1 MTIHSS
7 VSIGISNAF
16 IIYFFSCGG
25 IIAFEL
31 LHGRETYGIVW
42 KRMGTYG
49 NVRLPNRHVVSL
61 HQIPKRGK
69 TYRRSFRPVTDV
81 FQMCYWLGIDY
92 CRVVLLTR
100 ITVINQPSRT
110 SRWYKAI
117 VRKNENPKSREIPI
131 VSFRLYPINR
141 LIVTLET

>member
-81 FQMCYWLGIDY
+81 LRTMSRLLQSRSARRETRVENDFTEMGGKRKCFRKRSLTYCYKNVSDI
-92 CRVVLLTR
+92 LTE
-100 ITVINQPSRT
+100 SG
-110 SRWYKAI
+110 
-117 VRKNENPKSREIPI
+117 
-131 VSFRLYPINR
+131 
-141 LIVTLET
+141 